1 MKRINAV
8 IGTLQDCQAAGV
20 GSFDKLPLSAKLRV
34 LNSRM
39 WALLGNG
46 VPFWRER
53 MEDEEAT
60 PELRKRAVA
69 EYNIRM
75 RSIDSMKPV
84 ILAASHFV
92 DEGKTA
98 EVKFDNSHVDE
109 TDGHEVEEL
118 LHETVAVT
126 GHPHAWC
133 RDGLTEQFGHT
144 LFDGVDSDPHNKLV
158 LFEVEKSFA
167 KAAAQYAA
175 TVILINAGRF
185 KPARNERAQ
194 ARMADMC
201 FVAACSVTLKNAM
214 SLPNPVNGLID
225 LLNSFE
231 NFPFATT
238 QFIKGQD
245 EPVRQLWDTSDLIRV
260 VKEMEE
266 ADEADAIAEQDA
278 ADAKDHKRHL
288 RELTQQIASVT
299 RKAETYTVV
308 TSAVT
313 AGVAALKAA
322 GMNDA
327 AIAAIYGPIMAE
339 MMGVPSTTS
348 MTHAEEAQHKA
359 DLTQDDALEAEF
371 KTEADAKEQARI
383 EALKAEEAEEAQK
396 QAEIAADEERMAAI
410 RAEIKAESEAKI
422 KAAQAETAK
431 ALKESSKHGEY
442 VEGVGF
448 KAAVKAEAKKRGKK
462 NQITEA
468 LANAK

>member
-1 MKRINAV
+1 MTSNMKRINAV

-46 VPFWRER
+46 VPFWKER
-53 MEDEEAT
+53 MEDDEAN

-98 EVKFDNSHVDE
+98 EVKFDNSSLDE
-109 TDGHEVEEL
+109 VDGHEIEEL

-144 LFDGVDSDPHNKLV
+144 LFNEVNADPNNKLV

-185 KPARNERAQ
+185 KPARNDRAQ
-194 ARMADMC
+194 ARMTDMC
-201 FVAACSVTLKNAM
+201 LVASCSATLKSAM

-225 LLNSFE
+225 LMHSFE

-238 QFIKGQD
+238 QFVKGQD

-260 VKEMEE
+260 IKEMEE
-266 ADEADAIAEQDA
+266 ADEADEIAAQDA
-278 ADAKDHKRHL
+278 ADAKDHKKHL
-288 RELTQQIASVT
+288 RELTQQIAAVT
-299 RKAETYTVV
+299 RKAETCTVV

-327 AIAAIYGPIMAE
+327 AIAAIYGPIMSE
-339 MMGVPSTTS
+339 MMGVPAAATPTTPEPL
-348 MTHAEEAQHKA
+348 A
-359 DLTQDDALEAEF
+359 QDDALEAQF

-383 EALKAEEAEEAQK
+383 EALKAEEAAEEAK
-396 QAEIAADEERMAAI
+396 KAEIAADEERMAKI
-410 RAEIKAESEAKI
+410 RAEIKAESEAKV
-422 KAAQAETAK
+422 KAAQADAAK
-431 ALKESSKHGEY
+431 AMKDASKAGEY
-442 VEGVGF
+442 DEKTGF
-448 KAAVKAEAKKRGKK
+448 KAAVKATAKGRGKK
-462 NQITEA
+462 NAMTMA